1 MAEKVIITIARQIG
15 TGGSYLAQRLA
26 KRLNFKYFD
35 REIMV
40 HVSHKLGL
48 DVDYV
53 EARNEKK
60 SSVMQN
66 ILRAFAFG
74 APGVT
79 YLPPDVSLLDDKR
92 MFELQSE
99 VIKNIANK
107 GNVVIVGRGAF
118 YVLKNLTNV
127 VSIFIHANRE
137 FRIKRITDI
146 YRVGNVDEANK
157 IIDRVDEERRLYIKN
172 NTDLD
177 WLDANNYKFCFDS
190 SFIGLHTIENIIY
203 EFIKNKFNVD

>member
-1 MAEKVIITIARQIG
+1 MAENVVITVARQIG

-26 KRLNFKYFD
+26 KRLNYKYFD

-40 HVSHKLGL
+40 HLSHKLGM

-53 EARNEKK
+53 ESRNEKK
-60 SSVMQN
+60 SSIIQN

-74 APGVT
+74 APGVS
-79 YLPPDVSLLDDKR
+79 YLPPNVSLLDDKR

-99 VIKNIANK
+99 VIKNVANK
-107 GNVVIVGRGAF
+107 GNVVVVGRGAF
-118 YVLKNLTNV
+118 YVLKNLTKV

-137 FRIKRITDI
+137 FRIKRIIDI
-146 YRVGNVDEANK
+146 YRVASVDEANK

-177 WLDANNYKFCFDS
+177 WLDSNNYKFCFDS

-203 EFIKNKFNVD
+203 EFIRNKFNVD

>member
-1 MAEKVIITIARQIG
+1 MADKVVITIARQIG

-26 KRLNFKYFD
+26 KRLNYKYFD

-40 HVSHKLGL
+40 HLSHKLGL

-99 VIKNIANK
+99 VIRDIANK

-118 YVLKNLTNV
+118 YILRNLTNV

-137 FRIKRITDI
+137 FRIKRIIDI
-146 YRVGNVDEANK
+146 YKVGSVEEANK
-157 IIDRVDEERRLYIKN
+157 TIDRVDEERRLYIKN
-172 NTDLD
+172 NTGLD

-203 EFIKNKFNVD
+203 EFVKSKFNVN

>member
-1 MAEKVIITIARQIG
+1 MGEKVVITIARQIG

-26 KRLNFKYFD
+26 KRLNYKYFD

-40 HVSHKLGL
+40 HLSHKLGI

-60 SSVMQN
+60 SSAIQN
-66 ILRAFAFG
+66 ILRSFAFG

-79 YLPPDVSLLDDKR
+79 YLPPNVSLLDDKR
-92 MFELQSE
+92 MFEIQSE
-99 VIKNIANK
+99 IIKEIANK

-118 YVLKNLTNV
+118 YVLRNLTNV
-127 VSIFIHANRE
+127 VSVFIHANRE
-137 FRIKRITDI
+137 FRIKRIIDI
-146 YRVGNVDEANK
+146 YRVASFDEANK

-172 NTDLD
+172 NTGLD

-203 EFIKNKFNVD
+203 EFIRNKFNVN